1 MHSQGVGGLALG
13 KDGRLFM
20 AGLDLAKRE
29 GAILACSSDT
39 DKIETI
45 IPVEAG
51 FWPNDLVLAPDGG
64 FYFSD
69 FHGSATD
76 ASGGV
81 YYVSPDFRS
90 ITPVIKNLAQANGV
104 FISCCF
110 SMYNSTKE
118 FELNRIP
125 ICEHHYGLELKNSPQ
140 EAARCNDCGE
150 CSWQCPQG
158 IDIPTQLR
166 KVARHFANVKVGW

>member
-13 KDGRLFM
+13 EDGRLFM

-29 GAILACSSDT
+29 GAILACSPDT

-69 FHGSATD
+69 FHSSATD

-104 FISCCF
+104 AFHQTGRHCGPRNLPKTACIAQA
-110 SMYNSTKE
+110 
-118 FELNRIP
+118 
-125 ICEHHYGLELKNSPQ
+125 LKMLQ
-140 EAARCNDCGE
+140 AYR
-150 CSWQCPQG
+150 
-158 IDIPTQLR
+158 
-166 KVARHFANVKVGW
+166 